1 MAIVP
6 ISQPLAPGL
15 LAADY
20 SPWSPESQARSGLF
34 GKTGIFDFST
44 PYATGYTGYT
54 PDITPPTWSAPG
66 GPMVSDITMPKD
78 PDYSGSGLPTPEVK
92 GYKYVYPK
100 WDTDYEGLWKRSGY
114 SEDRDAYDYYP
125 YWPTGLSSSSGPI
138 LVGVELKKE

>member
-20 SPWSPESQARSGLF
+20 SPWSPEAGARSGLF
-34 GKTGIFDFST
+34 GRSGFLDYTHPTGL
-44 PYATGYTGYT
+44 TGYT

-66 GPMVSDITMPKD
+66 GPMVSDVEPVEGV
-78 PDYSGSGLPTPEVK
+78 GSGLPMPDVE

-100 WDTDYEGLWKRSGY
+100 YSYDREGWNRSGY
-114 SEDRDAYDYYP
+114 SEDRDDYDYYP
-125 YWPTGLSSSSGPI
+125 YWPTDLSGGGPI
-138 LVGVELKKE
+138 LVGVELRKE

>member
-1 MAIVP
+1 MAVIP

-34 GKTGIFDFST
+34 GKYGFLDYTHPTGL
-44 PYATGYTGYT
+44 TGST

-66 GPMVSDITMPKD
+66 GPMVSDVTPE
-78 PDYSGSGLPTPEVK
+78 GAVGAGLPMPEVE

-100 WDTDYEGLWKRSGY
+100 YSFSGSEGWERSGY

-125 YWPTGLSSSSGPI
+125 YWPSGVTGGGSI
-138 LVGVELKKE
+138 LVGVELKRE

>member
-34 GKTGIFDFST
+34 GKYGFLDYTHPTGL
-44 PYATGYTGYT
+44 TGST

-66 GPMVSDITMPKD
+66 GPMVSDVEPVEGV
-78 PDYSGSGLPTPEVK
+78 GSGLPMPDVE
-92 GYKYVYPK
+92 GYKYVYPR
-100 WDTDYEGLWKRSGY
+100 WAYSDGAWERSGY
-114 SEDRDAYDYYP
+114 REDRDDYDYYP
-125 YWPTGLSSSSGPI
+125 YFPTGIAEHEGPI
-138 LVGVELKKE
+138 LVGVELRRE

>member
-66 GPMVSDITMPKD
+66 GPMVSDITPEEAA
-78 PDYSGSGLPTPEVK
+78 YGAGLPMPEVE
-92 GYKYVYPK
+92 GYKYVYPN
-100 WDTDYEGLWKRSGY
+100 YNYHSGEGWERSGY

-125 YWPTGLSSSSGPI
+125 YWPTDLGGGSPI
-138 LVGVELKKE
+138 LVGVELRKE

>member
-34 GKTGIFDFST
+34 GKVGFLDYTHPTGL
-44 PYATGYTGYT
+44 TGYT

-100 WDTDYEGLWKRSGY
+100 YDYNNREAEWSRSGY
-114 SEDRDAYDYYP
+114 SEDRDDHDYYP
-125 YWPTGLSSSSGPI
+125 YWPTDLSGGGPI
-138 LVGVELKKE
+138 LVGVELRKE

>member
-34 GKTGIFDFST
+34 GKVGFLDYTHPTGL
-44 PYATGYTGYT
+44 TGYT

-66 GPMVSDITMPKD
+66 GPMVSDVEPVEGV
-78 PDYSGSGLPTPEVK
+78 GSGLPMPDVE

-100 WDTDYEGLWKRSGY
+100 YDYGRGEWSRSGY
-114 SEDRDAYDYYP
+114 SEDRDDHDYYP
-125 YWPTGLSSSSGPI
+125 YWPTDLSGGGPI
-138 LVGVELKKE
+138 LVGVELRKE

>member
-20 SPWSPESQARSGLF
+20 SPWSTESKARSGLS

-44 PYATGYTGYT
+44 PYSTGYTGYT
-54 PDITPPTWSAPG
+54 PDIP
-66 GPMVSDITMPKD
+66 VSWDTGSVSL
-78 PDYSGSGLPTPEVK
+78 PDYFKGGGGGGGGSGAGIPMPEVP

-100 WDTDYEGLWKRSGY
+100 YTYHDQDQQFWRDGY
-114 SEDRDAYDYYP
+114 TQDKDAFDYYP
-125 YWPTGLSSSSGPI
+125 YWPTGISGGGSI
-138 LVGVELKKE
+138 LVGVELLKE

>member
-66 GPMVSDITMPKD
+66 GPMVSDVTPVEGV
-78 PDYSGSGLPTPEVK
+78 GSGLPMPDVE

-100 WDTDYEGLWKRSGY
+100 WNYNNREAEWSRSGY
-114 SEDRDAYDYYP
+114 SEDRDAHDYYP
-125 YWPTGLSSSSGPI
+125 YWPTDLSGGGPI
-138 LVGVELKKE
+138 LVGVELRKE

>member
-66 GPMVSDITMPKD
+66 GPMVSDVEPVEGV
-78 PDYSGSGLPTPEVK
+78 GSGLPMPDVE

-100 WDTDYEGLWKRSGY
+100 YTYGKGEWSRSGY
-114 SEDRDAYDYYP
+114 SEDRDTYDYYP
-125 YWPTGLSSSSGPI
+125 YWPTDLGGGSPI
-138 LVGVELKKE
+138 LVGVELRKE